1 MSLMD
6 LMDQLRSIGEQFK
19 GELEGVKNTSGLD
32 ALRVRYLGKKGLV
45 SQKFKLM
52 GSASPDEKKSL
63 GKALN
68 ELKAMT
74 EGAIES
80 RKAELRD
87 EELRQAIEASA
98 LDTTLP
104 GKGPRMGRL
113 HPVNQI
119 LARITGIFTSM
130 GFGVEE
136 GPEVET
142 DLNNFEALNIPK
154 NHPARDMQD
163 TFYVSEDVV
172 LRTHTSPV
180 QIRAM
185 KKLSP
190 PFRIIAPGKVYRH
203 DADISHTPMFH
214 QVEGLMVGEDITF
227 GHLKGILET
236 FIHTYFGPDI
246 PVRFRP
252 SFFPFTEPSAE
263 VDMGCI
269 FCKGTGCRIC
279 KSTGW
284 IEILGS
290 GMVNPKVFEYVG
302 VDPERFT
309 GFAFGMGVERI
320 AMLTYGIDDIRM
332 LYENDVRF
340 LSQF

>member
-1 MSLMD
+1 MD
-6 LMDQLRSIGEQFK
+6 ELRSIGEEFK
-19 GELEGVKNTSGLD
+19 RELEGVKSTQELD
-32 ALRVRYLGKKGLV
+32 ALRVKYLGKKGLITL
-45 SQKFKLM
+45 KLKLL
-52 GSASPDEKKSL
+52 GTAQPEERKTL
-63 GKALN
+63 GKTIN
-68 ELKAMT
+68 DLKVMA
-74 EGAIES
+74 EGAIDS
-80 RKAELRD
+80 KKAFLRD
-87 EELRQAIEASA
+87 MELRQAIEAET
-98 LDTTLP
+98 LDVTLP
-104 GKGPRMGRL
+104 GKDNQVGNL

-119 LARITGIFTSM
+119 LDKITGIFTSM

-142 DLNNFEALNIPK
+142 DFYNFEALNIPK
-154 NHPARDMQD
+154 NHPAREMQD
-163 TFYVSEDVV
+163 TFYISEDVV

-185 KKLSP
+185 KKLKP

-236 FIHTYFGPDI
+236 FIHMYFGPDI

-252 SFFPFTEPSAE
+252 SYFPFTEPSAE

-269 FCKGTGCRIC
+269 FCKGSGCRVC

-290 GMVNPKVFEYVG
+290 GMVHPRVFGYVD
-302 VDPERFT
+302 VDPERYT

-320 AMLTYGIDDIRM
+320 AMLTYGIDDIRV
-332 LYENDVRF
+332 LFENDIRM
-340 LSQF
+340 LAQF

>member
-1 MSLMD
+1 MD
-6 LMDQLRSIGEQFK
+6 KLSSIGQGFK
-19 GELEGVKNTSGLD
+19 DELKGIRSTSQLN
-32 ALRVRYLGKKGLV
+32 ALRVKYLGKKGLI
-45 SQKFKLM
+45 SQQFQLLGK
-52 GSASPDEKKSL
+52 ASPEEKKSL
-63 GKALN
+63 GKAIN
-68 ELKAMT
+68 DLKVMA
-74 EGAIES
+74 EGALEAL
-80 RKAELRD
+80 RAALRD
-87 EELRQAIEASA
+87 EELRAAIERES

-104 GKGPRMGRL
+104 GKGPSIGRL

-142 DLNNFEALNIPK
+142 DFYNFEALNIPK

-163 TFYVSEDVV
+163 TFYISGDVV

-185 KKLSP
+185 KKLAP

-214 QVEGLMVGEDITF
+214 QVEGLMVGQDITF

-269 FCKGTGCRIC
+269 FCKGSGCRIC

-284 IEILGS
+284 IEILGA
-290 GMVNPKVFEYVG
+290 GMVNPKVFQCVN

-332 LYENDVRF
+332 LFDNDVRF

>member
-1 MSLMD
+1 MNEL
-6 LMDQLRSIGEQFK
+6 LSIGEEFK
-19 GELEGVKNTSGLD
+19 GELKGVGSTSELD
-32 ALRVRYLGKKGLV
+32 ALRVKYLGKKGLI
-45 SQKFKLM
+45 SQKFKLL
-52 GSASPDEKKSL
+52 GTATPEERKSL
-63 GKALN
+63 GKAIN
-68 ELKAMT
+68 DLKVMA
-74 EGAIES
+74 EGALEA
-80 RKAELRD
+80 RRTALRD
-87 EELRQAIEASA
+87 EELRQAIKAES

-104 GKGPRMGRL
+104 GKGPAIGRL

-119 LARITGIFTSM
+119 LQRITGIFTSM

-136 GPEVET
+136 GPEIES
-142 DLNNFEALNIPK
+142 DFHNFEALNIPK

-185 KKLSP
+185 KKLAP

-269 FCKGTGCRIC
+269 FCKGSGCRIC

-284 IEILGS
+284 IEILGA
-290 GMVNPKVFEYVG
+290 GMVNPKVFQYVD
-302 VDPERFT
+302 VDPERYT

-320 AMLTYGIDDIRM
+320 AMLTYGINDIRM
-332 LYENDVRF
+332 LFENDIRF